1 MPSTPV
7 DPSPRRTERGNVTQQ
22 VFDDLRQRILGR
34 QFALGDKLPTERQLL
49 ETYNVS
55 VTTVRE
61 AIRGLASAG
70 LVEIKH
76 GKGVYVTA
84 RAEELVANSLFS
96 MIQLEKVGMVQVL
109 GVHGALNTYASELAA
124 ARATTQEVDAMQQA
138 LAAIDHA
145 VTPEDIAAGLT
156 RFLNALVR
164 ASGNP
169 LLIALCQ
176 FLASVQI
183 GLAREIQGKRFE
195 AWRKTAA
202 RLSKERQRIVDA
214 IRIGDVE
221 GARVAARAFHE
232 RSIKVITTLPN
243 ADGPIVSDLAVDQ
256 QATTHRIGDGQRAAI
271 AARQSSDYR
280 ESQPAVRIAAAS
292 GVKTHERLQG
302 VVKLIVRNARA
313 MVTQRHRP
321 FSMLH
326 ASRDFDGWFT
336 IRHRVF
342 QQISEN
348 TIEVDQWQSELAA
361 CKQIAASMPSRLAS
375 STRAVKA

>member
-1 MPSTPV
+1 MPSTPL

-22 VFDDLRQRILGR
+22 IFDDLRQRILGR

-124 ARATTQEVDAMQQA
+124 TRATTQEVDAMQQA

-243 ADGPIVSDLAVDQ
+243 ADGPIVSDLAVSSFFSKLLQ
-256 QATTHRIGDGQRAAI
+256 QMT
-271 AARQSSDYR
+271 
-280 ESQPAVRIAAAS
+280 P
-292 GVKTHERLQG
+292 
-302 VVKLIVRNARA
+302 
-313 MVTQRHRP
+313 
-321 FSMLH
+321 
-326 ASRDFDGWFT
+326 
-336 IRHRVF
+336 
-342 QQISEN
+342 
-348 TIEVDQWQSELAA
+348 
-361 CKQIAASMPSRLAS
+361 
-375 STRAVKA
+375 

>member
-1 MPSTPV
+1 MPSIPLH
-7 DPSPRRTERGNVTQQ
+7 SSRRRTDRGNVTQQ

-34 QFALGDKLPTERQLL
+34 QFALGDKLPAERQLL
-49 ETYNVS
+49 GTYSVS

-70 LVEIKH
+70 LVEIRH

-84 RAEELVANSLFS
+84 QADELIANSLFS
-96 MIQLEKVGMVQVL
+96 MIQLEKVGMAQVL
-109 GVHGALNTYASELAA
+109 GVRGALNTYASELAA

-145 VTPEDIAAGLT
+145 VTPEDIAARLT

-176 FLASVQI
+176 ILTSVQI

-221 GARVAARAFHE
+221 GERVAARAYHE

-243 ADGPIVSDLAVDQ
+243 AEGPIVSDLAV
-256 QATTHRIGDGQRAAI
+256 
-271 AARQSSDYR
+271 SS
-280 ESQPAVRIAAAS
+280 
-292 GVKTHERLQG
+292 
-302 VVKLIVRNARA
+302 
-313 MVTQRHRP
+313 
-321 FSMLH
+321 F
-326 ASRDFDGWFT
+326 F
-336 IRHRVF
+336 
-342 QQISEN
+342 
-348 TIEVDQWQSELAA
+348 
-361 CKQIAASMPSRLAS
+361 SRLLQQM
-375 STRAVKA
+375 TP